1 MRKTSFPRFGI
12 FTRLR
17 GGLALLLFVC
27 SAAAFA
33 QSGVRQQTLAYAPTQ
48 DELDA
53 DVHASTL
60 LANAFG
66 ADAYNTANGVRVP
79 YRLLPPAQV
88 REGERYP
95 LVVVL
100 HGGYGIGNDNASQ
113 LGAFERSWA
122 YDDIR
127 ARYPAYV
134 LVPQARTRTSRNVPT
149 SKGAVVAETGPA
161 LADMLS
167 LAEHIRDTQPIDPQ
181 RIYVIGYAMGGSAAL
196 QAVLAKPKLIAGVVS
211 VAGVPPAP
219 KFATAAAGVPAM
231 LVQGD
236 ADTESPYASA
246 VAWAQALARNG
257 ATPELLTYTGMPHR
271 LPSDMLAG
279 TAWRDWLFA
288 QRKP

>member
-1 MRKTSFPRFGI
+1 M
-12 FTRLR
+12 
-17 GGLALLLFVC
+17 LLFAAC
-27 SAAAFA
+27 STAAVA
-33 QSGVRQQTLAYAPTQ
+33 QSGVQQQTLAYAPAQ
-48 DELDA
+48 DELD
-53 DVHASTL
+53 TE
-60 LANAFG
+60 ANASALP
-66 ADAYNTANGVRVP
+66 ADAFEVAAYNTPNGVRVP
-79 YRLLPPAQV
+79 YRLLPPTAV

-122 YDDIR
+122 YEDIR

-149 SKGAVVAETGPA
+149 SRGAVIAETGPA
-161 LADMLS
+161 LADMLI
-167 LAEHIRDTQPIDPQ
+167 LAEHIRDTYAIDPQ
-181 RIYVIGYAMGGSAAL
+181 RIYVIGYSMGGSAAM
-196 QAVLAKPKLIAGVVS
+196 QAVLVKPKLIAGVVS

-219 KFATAAAGVPAM
+219 KFANAAAGVPAM

-236 ADTESPYASA
+236 ADTESPYAGA
-246 VAWAQALARNG
+246 VAWAQALASNG
-257 ATPELLTYTGMPHR
+257 AKPELLTYTGMPHR
-271 LPSDMLAG
+271 LPPDMLTG